1 MPWGFRIW
9 CDNQD
14 LSHGIVAQLH
24 AIDIDPNPNDPNAPI
39 KHLVIWIVGSTTTRL
54 VPKEETSLPIV
65 LISPARDFSHEE
77 LASAGITA
85 YAGPGAT
92 ALDIEQCL
100 IAATRGRRLFIRAQ
114 NLVGV

>member
-14 LSHGIVAQLH
+14 LFHGIVAQLH
-24 AIDIDPNPNDPNAPI
+24 DIDIDPNPDDPNAQI

-54 VPKEETSLPIV
+54 VPKEEISSPIV
-65 LISPARDFSHEE
+65 LISLARDFSDEE

-92 ALDIEQCL
+92 AFDIERCL
-100 IAATRGRRLFIRAQ
+100 IAATRGQKLFIRTQ
-114 NLVGV
+114 NLVGI